1 MIFNFWRKYPRR
13 KPKKSDMYQCL
24 VRYGLSGQVEN
35 HVILELYYSDWKDC
49 WIDQRRSSV
58 FSGYKV
64 YQACRAPIEDN
75 RVMEDSL
82 CTRID
87 VIAWREMPKIPRRWR
102 VKED

>member
-13 KPKKSDMYQCL
+13 KPKKSGMYQCL

-35 HVILELYYSDWKDC
+35 PVILELYYSDWKDC

-58 FSGYKV
+58 FGGYKV
-64 YQACRAPIEDN
+64 YQDCRAPIEDN

-102 VKED
+102 IKEE